1 MVVKLFTRYELI
13 QWQIPEKA
21 PILLVIVI
29 VGNRNEAVLLLD
41 LHESRG

>member
-13 QWQIPEKA
+13 QWQVPEKA

-29 VGNRNEAVLLLD
+29 VSNKNEDALLLD